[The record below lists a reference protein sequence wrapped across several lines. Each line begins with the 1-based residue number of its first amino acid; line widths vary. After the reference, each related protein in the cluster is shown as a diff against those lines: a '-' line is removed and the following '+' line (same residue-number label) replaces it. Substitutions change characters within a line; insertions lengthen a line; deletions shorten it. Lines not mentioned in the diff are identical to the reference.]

1 MCVITSAMAGSTM
14 AAVMANTALAAS
26 VAGTAL
32 SAYGQY
38 QQGRA
43 QSAQA
48 DYQSRIAARNARQS
62 HMQADYAREQAAG
75 DAAQHRRQVG
85 QTIGAQRSLLAASGV
100 DLGDTDSSAM
110 NMLGDTA
117 QWGEF
122 DAQKVLHQG
131 EMKAWGYE
139 NQAANDQAN
148 ATLYSMGARQS
159 GRAGAIGA
167 GASLLSGAGQVA
179 GQWYRYRK
187 EGWGR

>member
-38 QQGRA
+38 QQGQA

-48 DYQSRIAARNARQS
+48 EYQARLAARNAQQS

-100 DLGDTDSSAM
+100 DVGDTDSSAM

-122 DAQKVLHQG
+122 DAQKILHQG
-131 EMKAWGYE
+131 KMKAWGYE

-148 ATLYSMGARQS
+148 AVLYSMGARQS

-179 GQWYRYRK
+179 GQWYRYNK